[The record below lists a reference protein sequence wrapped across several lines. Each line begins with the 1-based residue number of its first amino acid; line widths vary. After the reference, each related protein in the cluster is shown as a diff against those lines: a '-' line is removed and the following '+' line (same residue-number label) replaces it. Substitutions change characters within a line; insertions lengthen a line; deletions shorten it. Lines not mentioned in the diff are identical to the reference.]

1 MTLNGCHSQPT
12 CLLICRPSVSLHR
25 PELRRRPPGSSRAPV
40 LSLVSFPRSNL
51 CPAPDV
57 RPCRRSRPDQP
68 RGRCACSGE
77 AGCGSVMVTGQRFR
91 RLLVPQAPRWEAADG
106 VRRQDD
112 ERRAIPR
119 RPIATVAPGRQPA
132 GAGPPLRSGPTG
144 DCRGRP
150 CRKALAGQ
158 PEGWPAFRT
167 NKRSAPLSRRAG
179 TETTSSTAGPTPGKP
194 PSSSAGGHSGRD
206 TAAEARSRI
215 TNRTSRTTATR
226 PATWRRSRDTGED

>member
-1 MTLNGCHSQPT
+1 MGSGEGL
-12 CLLICRPSVSLHR
+12 RPLDPR
-25 PELRRRPPGSSRAPV
+25 TEIRRRCAGVQGRRRCGRRPV
-40 LSLVSFPRSNL
+40 
-51 CPAPDV
+51 
-57 RPCRRSRPDQP
+57 
-68 RGRCACSGE
+68 AC
-77 AGCGSVMVTGQRFR
+77 
-91 RLLVPQAPRWEAADG
+91 
-106 VRRQDD
+106 RQDD

-167 NKRSAPLSRRAG
+167 NKRSAPLSRRAS

-194 PSSSAGGHSGRD
+194 PSSSAGGPQRTGHGGGSKVAD
-206 TAAEARSRI
+206 HQQNV
-215 TNRTSRTTATR
+215 TNHG
-226 PATWRRSRDTGED
+226 DETGDVEKEQGHRGGLRNRWAKP